1 MRACACRRRCSGNR
15 FAPTT
20 GGGPLPNP
28 LPSEKGVPRG
38 LSRKGSACEIRAYPR
53 PQAPTYH
60 AASGIPSDGR
70 SEWMTGEGRTE
81 RVIDGRQIALLM
93 HRHNNF
99 VVIDGVMDRA
109 LILNEREAGKARTTV
124 QRVREALA
132 PVSTLEATRT
142 GLAIE
147 ILESHRKAIAT
158 LGAQLTKALD
168 AYDAAK
174 QGEVQDQ
181 ISAWRGEPGIVL
193 ILARIAKGMSQGDL
207 ARAIGMREQQI
218 QRYEADRYKSISLAN
233 YRRFS
238 DILNVR
244 LEASMSET
252 SNWLPRSRSIIEEYP
267 KEEFRKLLK
276 HAIERGWIESKGD
289 VAENSKELAD
299 FLSVGS
305 GGHVSAAL
313 LRTGT
318 KSEPVASE
326 LSLAAWRAAVI
337 RRAEAM
343 LEGMPTF
350 DLLDISWLGE
360 FVRLSSKPTGP
371 KEALDFLR
379 AKGIV
384 TVIEPQMSGLGVDGA
399 ALILSG
405 IPVIGLTLR
414 FDRIDYFWFTLLHE
428 VAHIFL
434 HHSSG
439 LSEGFFDDVEE
450 SSDDRAEIEANEFAS
465 SALIPS
471 ERWRMSPA
479 RISSDPEP
487 IEQLAR
493 QLGIHSAIA
502 FGRVRKERRN
512 YSLFSNKVG
521 HGLVRKLLIP

>member
-1 MRACACRRRCSGNR
+1 
-15 FAPTT
+15 
-20 GGGPLPNP
+20 
-28 LPSEKGVPRG
+28 
-38 LSRKGSACEIRAYPR
+38 
-53 PQAPTYH
+53 
-60 AASGIPSDGR
+60 
-70 SEWMTGEGRTE
+70 
-81 RVIDGRQIALLM
+81 
-93 HRHNNF
+93 
-99 VVIDGVMDRA
+99 MDRS
-109 LILNEREAGKARTTV
+109 LILNEREAGKARTTLL
-124 QRVREALA
+124 RVKEALA
-132 PVSTLEATRT
+132 PVSALEATRT

-181 ISAWRGEPGIVL
+181 IAAWRGEPGIVL

-238 DILNVR
+238 DVLNVR
-244 LEASMSET
+244 LEASMPET
-252 SNWLPRSRSIIEEYP
+252 RNWLPKSGNFLEDYP
-267 KEEFRKLLK
+267 REEFRKLLK
-276 HAIERGWIESKGD
+276 HAIERGWIESEGD
-289 VAENSKELAD
+289 ITEKSKDLAD

-305 GGHVSAAL
+305 TGDVSAAL
-313 LRTGT
+313 LRTGM
-318 KSEPVASE
+318 KNGPVAYE
-326 LSLAAWRAAVI
+326 LSLLAWHAAVI
-337 RRAEAM
+337 RRVEET
-343 LEGMPTF
+343 LEGIPTF
-350 DLLDISWLGE
+350 DPLDISWLGE
-360 FVRLSSKPTGP
+360 LVRLSSRPAGP
-371 KEALDFLR
+371 KEALEFLR

-384 TVIEPQMSGLGVDGA
+384 TVIEPQISGLTLDGA
-399 ALILSG
+399 AFTLSG
-405 IPVIGLTLR
+405 VPVIGLTLR

-471 ERWRMSPA
+471 ERWRLSPA

-493 QLGIHSAIA
+493 QLGIHPAIA
-502 FGRVRKERRN
+502 FGRIRKERKN

-521 HGLVRKLLIP
+521 QGLVRKTLIP